1 MVNVSL
7 FGQILT
13 ILDRNSFK
21 KIVHQYQS
29 DKHNKGINSWTHLVS
44 MLFCQFA
51 NANSLRDISNGLL
64 SAAGNLNH
72 YGLTKAPKKSTLSY
86 INKHRT
92 WEIFKD
98 YYFSLFDQLSS
109 EMTFKR
115 IKFKRIKR
123 KILLLDSTVIS
134 LCLSAFDWAHYRES
148 KGALKLHM
156 LLDYDGC
163 LPKYIHMTDGKKS
176 DVSIAQMLRLP
187 KDSLVIADRA
197 YIDFCMLYRW
207 HIEKIKFVIRLK
219 KNISYKRVKEN
230 PLPDNAPD
238 NILIDEVILLDP
250 DNSGINYPKK
260 LRRVAVWSEDHKMTI
275 ELITNQMT
283 WTAEMISQLYK
294 ARWSIEIFFKEVKS
308 LLKIKSFVG
317 TSENAVLIQI
327 WTAMISILILKYLKA
342 IAKHD
347 WCLSNLVGLIRM
359 TLFAKID
366 LKMWL
371 DNPVQ
376 PQDPV
381 PKSDQLL
388 FEW

>member
-13 ILDRNSFK
+13 RLDRYSFK
-21 KIVHQYQS
+21 KIVAEHQS
-29 DKHNKGINSWTHLVS
+29 DKHSKGINSWTHLVS
-44 MLFCQFA
+44 MLFCQLA
-51 NANSLRDISNGLL
+51 NANSLRDISNGLC

-72 YGLTKAPKKSTLSY
+72 YGVARAPKKSTLGY
-86 INKHRT
+86 INKHRS
-92 WEIFKD
+92 WEVFRD
-98 YYFSLFDQLSS
+98 YYFALLAKFSS
-109 EMTFKR
+109 EMEFTR
-115 IKFKRIKR
+115 IKFKSIKQ

-163 LPKYIHMTDGKKS
+163 LPKYILMTDGRKS
-176 DVSIAQMLRLP
+176 DVSVAQTLKLP

-197 YIDFCMLYRW
+197 YIDFKMLYRW
-207 HIEKIKFVIRLK
+207 HMEKTNFVIRLK
-219 KNISYKRVKEN
+219 KNISYKRIKEN
-230 PLPDNAPD
+230 PLPDDAPD

-250 DNSGINYPKK
+250 DSSGRNYPER
-260 LRRVAVWSEDHKMTI
+260 LRRIAVWSEEHKMTI
-275 ELITNQMT
+275 EIITNQMT
-283 WTAEMISQLYK
+283 WTAEMISELYK

-308 LLKIKSFVG
+308 LLKIKSYVG

-366 LKMWL
+366 LQMWL
-371 DNPVQ
+371 DNPVKT
-376 PQDPV
+376 QDPV
-381 PKSDQLL
+381 PISDQMV
-388 FEW
+388 FRW

>member
-13 ILDRNSFK
+13 RLDRYSFK
-21 KIVHQYQS
+21 KIVAEHQS
-29 DKHNKGINSWTHLVS
+29 DKHSKGINSWTHLVS
-44 MLFCQFA
+44 MLFCQLA
-51 NANSLRDISNGLL
+51 NANSLRDISNGLC

-72 YGLTKAPKKSTLSY
+72 YGVARAPKKSTLGY
-86 INKHRT
+86 INKHRS
-92 WEIFKD
+92 WEVFRD
-98 YYFSLFDQLSS
+98 YYFALLAKFSS
-109 EMTFKR
+109 EMEFTR
-115 IKFKRIKR
+115 IKFKSIKQ

-163 LPKYIHMTDGKKS
+163 LPKYILMTDGRKS
-176 DVSIAQMLRLP
+176 DVSVAQTLKLP

-197 YIDFCMLYRW
+197 YIDFKMLYRW
-207 HIEKIKFVIRLK
+207 HMEKTNFVIRLK
-219 KNISYKRVKEN
+219 KNISYKRIKEN
-230 PLPDNAPD
+230 PLPDDAPD

-250 DNSGINYPKK
+250 DSSGRNYPER
-260 LRRVAVWSEDHKMTI
+260 LRRIAVWSEEHKMTI
-275 ELITNQMT
+275 EIITNQMT
-283 WTAEMISQLYK
+283 WTAEMISELYK

-366 LKMWL
+366 LQMWL
-371 DNPVQ
+371 DNPVKT
-376 PQDPV
+376 QDPI
-381 PKSDQLL
+381 PISDQMV
-388 FEW
+388 FRW